1 MRVVLF
7 LVSALL
13 MAQECTAGPPDSL
26 LTHLR
31 PLLSTPVPGP
41 AQPPT
46 PPEQNGLDDSSKQD
60 QVIKFTKK
68 LYRDLGG
75 HFANLTSV
83 ADKYQGEFDQLDQ
96 HTGGKLAETLSTLSE
111 LRLLDLQASIRHA
124 RRMHKLIDEI
134 TGKSVLVSSI

>member
-7 LVSALL
+7 LVSALF
-13 MAQECTAGPPDSL
+13 MTQYCTAGPPDSL
-26 LTHLR
+26 LTHIR
-31 PLLSTPVPGP
+31 PFLTPVLAPVRT
-41 AQPPT
+41 PT
-46 PPEQNGLDDSSKQD
+46 PEPTGLADASKQD
-60 QVIKFTKK
+60 KVIQFTKK

-111 LRLLDLQASIRHA
+111 LRLLDLQTSIRHA
-124 RRMHKLIDEI
+124 RRMHKLVDEI
-134 TGKSVLVSSI
+134 TGKSVPVSSI

>member
-7 LVSALL
+7 LVSVLF
-13 MAQECTAGPPDSL
+13 MAQRCTAGPPDSL

-31 PLLSTPVPGP
+31 PLLTTPVPGP
-41 AQPPT
+41 VHT
-46 PPEQNGLDDSSKQD
+46 PAPDQKGLDDSSKQD

-111 LRLLDLQASIRHA
+111 LRLLDLQTSIRHA

>member
-1 MRVVLF
+1 
-7 LVSALL
+7 
-13 MAQECTAGPPDSL
+13 MAQYCTAGPPDSL

-31 PLLSTPVPGP
+31 PLLSPVPGP
-41 AQPPT
+41 VHTP
-46 PPEQNGLDDSSKQD
+46 PPEQNGLGDSSKQD
-60 QVIKFTKK
+60 QVIRFTKK

-111 LRLLDLQASIRHA
+111 LRLLDLQTSIRHA
-124 RRMHKLIDEI
+124 RRMHKLVDEI
-134 TGKSVLVSSI
+134 TGKSVPMSSI